1 MKNENNER
9 KMKNKENWKWN
20 YEMKKRDYNI
30 FEMKNKDWK
39 KKNEWVMK
47 IIKWKEEKNKI

>member
-30 FEMKNKDWK
+30 FEMKNKDYNIWNYK
-39 KKNEWVMK
+39 
-47 IIKWKEEKNKI
+47 